1 MLSIYFIINNT
12 NKMIKYTEYL
22 TDPAY
27 MYIHRNINKI
37 TGRFGRLSKLFSFI
51 LLQNKVTQVAR
62 NDRQLVCNLATC

>member
-51 LLQNKVTQVAR
+51 L
-62 NDRQLVCNLATC
+62 